1 MGKVR
6 HWYDDAIPEAWFAA
20 GFIAFVFGLS
30 CAFVFVGCV
39 PIVGYAALAVFLILT
54 VPLVYLAATFKRR
67 PDVASAEPGEG
78 AKTR

>member
-6 HWYDDAIPEAWFAA
+6 HWYDDAIAEAWFGV

-30 CAFVFVGCV
+30 CAFVPAACV

-54 VPLVYLAATFKRR
+54 VPLVYLAANFKRR
-67 PDVASAEPGEG
+67 PDVTSAEPGRD
-78 AKTR
+78 AKIR